1 MPLDISIPN
10 TTVSSTPKPFTIYNI
25 SIRQPLRT
33 LTLAKRYTDFVK
45 LHDALTG
52 QTGAPPPA
60 PLPAKSWFSRTVN
73 NPQLTEQRRVALEV
87 YLRAIENDPDPRW
100 RHSSA
105 WRTFLDLGTSGQR
118 KSEGIAGSAGAPGA
132 GGGVSVRDAA
142 TWLSVFQELKGQLH
156 AARVALT
163 RREQAQSAQAQHE
176 AGAAAKKGLVLAGTL
191 IAALDEGLRVLG
203 GGGAESNSKKKGSG
217 GNQHQRGFS
226 DDMFPYGDKLGE
238 GELRRRRDLIAS
250 ARKEKEGLEGVLSA
264 MVVKS
269 ISTANA
275 PSSSTSSTAG
285 AAANPADKAHLFHNG
300 NGASSTTTTSR
311 RTLGAPQETARTR
324 ELDNSGVL
332 QLQKQIMHEQDE
344 DVVDLTKA
352 LRRMR
357 EMGVQINDELQ
368 LQNEMLRMLD
378 DDVER
383 VGGKID
389 IAKNRIKKIS

>member
-1 MPLDISIPN
+1 MPLDISIPT
-10 TTVSSTPKPFTIYNI
+10 TTVSSTSKPFTIYNI

-33 LTLAKRYTDFVK
+33 LTISKRYTDFVK
-45 LHDALTG
+45 LHDILTS

-60 PLPAKSWFSRTVN
+60 PLPSKGWFSRTVN
-73 NPQLTEQRRVALEV
+73 NPQLTEQRRVALEA

-105 WRTFLDLGTSGQR
+105 WRTFLDLGPSGQR
-118 KSEGIAGSAGAPGA
+118 KGEGAGAGSGAS
-132 GGGVSVRDAA
+132 GVSVRDAA

-203 GGGAESNSKKKGSG
+203 GGESNGNGKRKGG
-217 GNQHQRGFS
+217 HQRGGS
-226 DDMFPYGDKLGE
+226 DELFPYGDKLGE

-250 ARKEKEGLEGVLSA
+250 ARKEKEGLESVLSA

-300 NGASSTTTTSR
+300 NGSSSTIATTTSR
-311 RTLGAPQETARTR
+311 RTLGAPAQETSRTR
-324 ELDNSGVL
+324 ELDNAGVL
-332 QLQKQIMHEQDE
+332 QLQKQVMQEQDE
-344 DVVDLTKA
+344 DVLDLTKA

-389 IAKNRIKKIS
+389 IARNRIKKIS

>member
-1 MPLDISIPN
+1 MPLDISIPT
-10 TTVSSTPKPFTIYNI
+10 TTVSSTAKPFTIYNI

-45 LHDALTG
+45 LHDTLTA
-52 QTGAPPPA
+52 QTEAPPPA
-60 PLPAKSWFSRTVN
+60 PLPAKSWFVRTVN
-73 NPQLTEQRRVALEV
+73 NPQLTEQRRVALEA
-87 YLRAIENDPDPRW
+87 YLRAIENDLDARW

-105 WRTFLDLGTSGQR
+105 WRTFLELGTSGQR
-118 KSEGIAGSAGAPGA
+118 KSEGSSSAAGAGV

-191 IAALDEGLRVLG
+191 IAALDEGLR
-203 GGGAESNSKKKGSG
+203 KGG

-226 DDMFPYGDKLGE
+226 DDMFPYGDRLGE

-285 AAANPADKAHLFHNG
+285 AAANPADKAHLFHNNNNNNNNNG
-300 NGASSTTTTSR
+300 NGTATTTTTKTTSR
-311 RTLGAPQETARTR
+311 RTLGAPQETTRTR

-332 QLQKQIMHEQDE
+332 QLQKQIMTEQDE

-368 LQNEMLRMLD
+368 LQTEMLRMLD

-389 IAKNRIKKIS
+389 VAKNRIKKIS

>member
-191 IAALDEGLRVLG
+191 IAALDEGLR
-203 GGGAESNSKKKGSG
+203 
-217 GNQHQRGFS
+217 RGFS

-389 IAKNRIKKIS
+389 IAKNRIKKI

>member
-1 MPLDISIPN
+1 MPLDISIPT
-10 TTVSSTPKPFTIYNI
+10 TTVSSTAKPFTIYNI

-33 LTLAKRYTDFVK
+33 LKLPKRYTDFVK
-45 LHDALTG
+45 LHDTLTA

-60 PLPAKSWFSRTVN
+60 PLPAKSWFARTVN
-73 NPQLTEQRRVALEV
+73 NPQLTEQRRVALEA
-87 YLRAIENDPDPRW
+87 YLRAIENDPDARW

-118 KSEGIAGSAGAPGA
+118 KSEGASSAAGPGI

-203 GGGAESNSKKKGSG
+203 GGAESNNGNGRKKGD
-217 GNQHQRGFS
+217 R
-226 DDMFPYGDKLGE
+226 LGE

-264 MVVKS
+264 MVVKN

-300 NGASSTTTTSR
+300 NGSSTTTTTSR

-332 QLQKQIMHEQDE
+332 QLQKQIMSEQDE

-368 LQNEMLRMLD
+368 LQTEMLRMLD

-389 IAKNRIKKIS
+389 VAKNRIKKIS